1 MPWAA
6 LSVTQQPSEVLLA
19 SGSGSQ
25 LGSTLKLSR
34 ELRKILMLRSHI
46 F

>member
-6 LSVTQQPSEVLLA
+6 LCVTEQPSKVLLA

-25 LGSTLKLSR
+25 LGSMLKLSR
-34 ELRKILMLRSHI
+34 ELRKILMLKSHI